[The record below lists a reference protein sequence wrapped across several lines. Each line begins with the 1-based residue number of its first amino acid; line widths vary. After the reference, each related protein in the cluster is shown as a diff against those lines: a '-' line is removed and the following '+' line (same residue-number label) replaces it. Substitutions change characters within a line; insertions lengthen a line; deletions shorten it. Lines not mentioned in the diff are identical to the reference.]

1 MTGAATAIGAGAA
14 SQQLDAAGAPQLE
27 RRLLLL
33 AIKPESNFGRAG
45 LAHGSASQLAAGAA
59 HGAGCAQGAGAGAA
73 HGAGAT
79 QGAGAASQ
87 QAAGAASPLQAFLR
101 ACKRANSPSRFG
113 AGAHPVSQAGA
124 GAGAQAEAAGALQA
138 ALRACNRVKRPS
150 RFGAGA
156 HALSQAGAGAGAGAQ
171 QEAAAPLQSLLRP
184 KIPAEALA
192 EVAIEHPTI
201 AKAIINRRI
210 SILQKTKG
218 IPRPASL
225 TP

>member
-1 MTGAATAIGAGAA
+1 MATGAAKAIGAGAA
-14 SQQLDAAGAPQLE
+14 SQQLGAAGAPQLE

-45 LAHGSASQLAAGAA
+45 LAHGSASQLGAGVA
-59 HGAGCAQGAGAGAA
+59 HGAGSAQGAGAGAA
-73 HGAGAT
+73 

-124 GAGAQAEAAGALQA
+124 GAGAGAQAEAAGALQA
-138 ALRACNRVKRPS
+138 ALRACNRVRRPS

-184 KIPAEALA
+184 KMPAEALA

>member
-1 MTGAATAIGAGAA
+1 MATGAATAIGAGAA
-14 SQQLDAAGAPQLE
+14 SQQLGAAGAPQLE

-45 LAHGSASQLAAGAA
+45 LAHGSASQLGAGVA
-59 HGAGCAQGAGAGAA
+59 HGAGSAQGAGAGAA
-73 HGAGAT
+73 

-138 ALRACNRVKRPS
+138 ALRACNRVRRPS

-184 KIPAEALA
+184 KMPAEALA

-210 SILQKTKG
+210 SQISKKQ
-218 IPRPASL
+218 RVYHDQRH
-225 TP
+225 